1 MGQGDELGILP
12 RFCEELFERIKC
24 WNEVLLQYDLILFK
38 GALSSFDSIGEN
50 VSVQI
55 ILDYF
60 ICLRAYLRGMLVWY
74 LDLGV
79 GLLYGRGCLLEY
91 AHPFGG
97 NNGINC
103 RFVILRW
110 TVGTSGSLSLVERHT
125 ISVRNSLHELLN
137 RSIHF
142 AAQNNKFIHYVL
154 IFNIAPVHGGNK
166 LL

>member
-24 WNEVLLQYDLILFK
+24 WNEVLLQYGLILFK

-55 ILDYF
+55 ILDYVT
-60 ICLRAYLRGMLVWY
+60 CLRTYLRGMLVWY

-97 NNGINC
+97 NM
-103 RFVILRW
+103 VL
-110 TVGTSGSLSLVERHT
+110 TVD
-125 ISVRNSLHELLN
+125 LL
-137 RSIHF
+137 
-142 AAQNNKFIHYVL
+142 Y
-154 IFNIAPVHGGNK
+154 
-166 LL
+166 